1 MTLEELYAQMQDGGV
16 PQLNLVLKCDV
27 QGSIEAVE
35 SSVNKLVTSEVGI
48 TFVHKGAGRVS
59 ESDVML
65 AAASNAIII
74 AFNVRPDNNAKK
86 IAEREG
92 VQIRTYKVI
101 YDLIDDVKAALEG
114 MLKPVIREEILGQ
127 AEVREIFKVPKIG
140 KIAGCYV
147 TEGVIKR
154 NAKARVISDGVVKW
168 EGSLDALRRF
178 KDDAREV
185 SAGYECGIN
194 LHNFQD
200 LSEGDII
207 ESFQEVEERRTLE

>member
-1 MTLEELYAQMQDGGV
+1 
-16 PQLNLVLKCDV
+16 
-27 QGSIEAVE
+27 
-35 SSVNKLVTSEVGI
+35 
-48 TFVHKGAGRVS
+48 
-59 ESDVML
+59 
-65 AAASNAIII
+65 
-74 AFNVRPDNNAKK
+74 
-86 IAEREG
+86 
-92 VQIRTYKVI
+92 VI